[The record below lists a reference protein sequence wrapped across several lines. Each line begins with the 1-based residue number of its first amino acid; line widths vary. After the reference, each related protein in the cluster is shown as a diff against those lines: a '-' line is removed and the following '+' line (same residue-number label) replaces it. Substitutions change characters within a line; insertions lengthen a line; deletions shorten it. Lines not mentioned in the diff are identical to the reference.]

1 MSDSME
7 SQPTVPQRAPRA
19 WWQYVIAA
27 VMFLGAGWFLIRGYV
42 VEPEV
47 ARRFEHVEPRAI
59 KVDPKLAI
67 QNHVPAK
74 PGDLA
79 GANVLLVTFDTTR
92 ADRIGCYG
100 NDGIETP
107 HLDRLANN
115 GVIFSQAVAT
125 APTTLPSHTS
135 IMTGLFPFHHGA
147 RANAN
152 YRVGNDKTTMAEIL
166 QGEGYETAAFV
177 SAMVLQSSYGLD
189 QGFDSYMDDVSEGD
203 PRPWTG
209 DPVLPGDKTT
219 GRALEWLTRHGE
231 RPFFVWVHYFDPHA
245 PHEAPPPYDKQYSF
259 NYDGEIAFTDEQLGR
274 LMLHLEQNKL
284 DENTLV
290 VVAADHGESLG
301 QHKELTHGFLVHNS
315 TLHIP
320 MLMAC
325 GKRLAGGVNVSQR
338 VSQVDL
344 MPTILSL
351 LGVDKPAG
359 LDGRDLTSPIPPDR
373 ALYSDTLEGYV
384 QFGMAPL
391 IALFDGNFKYIHG
404 PSPELYDLTADPYE
418 MKNVIDQHPKIA
430 SKLSDE
436 IKGMV
441 GEDVNASLFEAPT
454 EELDAQT
461 RAKLEALGYVRE
473 GAPQPG
479 GTVVD
484 PKEIIEL
491 SHRFEQAV
499 SINVHRSKEESI
511 EMMKELVEKYPD
523 FAMGY
528 RFLGDAYYQAEDF
541 DDAEDAFL
549 KCIELHPTAMRP
561 RSLIAQIAFDRGDY
575 ETAERYYR
583 EALDVGPGR
592 LALLTGLA
600 ATYSMQG
607 KLEDAITT
615 LQLGFD
621 QHPSDPE
628 ITEGMVGA
636 MMRLGQEN
644 ELRRIL
650 RDALDKNPRLI
661 AVRNAL
667 AGLQANTGDRTG
679 AVELLREGLEIYPDT
694 PELIVNLGLV
704 LATSMNDREVHYPIE
719 ATVLLERVCEKT
731 KYSDP
736 RYLHTLSLAYWSMQR
751 VEEAEA
757 MAERAKKLAEDKGDE
772 RLVASISGTI
782 AGIEKA
788 KKAGASPMHRTVP
801 SFPKKSDSGPNNP
814 DGASD

>member
-1 MSDSME
+1 M
-7 SQPTVPQRAPRA
+7 
-19 WWQYVIAA
+19 I
-27 VMFLGAGWFLIRGYV
+27 MFLGAGWFLVRGYV
-42 VEPEV
+42 VKPDLTMQ
-47 ARRFEHVEPRAI
+47 FEHVAPRAI
-59 KVDPKLAI
+59 KVDPSLDTMTHI
-67 QNHVPAK
+67 PAK
-74 PGDLA
+74 PGELA

-100 NDGIETP
+100 NDEIETP
-107 HLDRLANN
+107 HLDRLAKN

-125 APTTLPSHTS
+125 APTTLPSHATM
-135 IMTGLFPFHHGA
+135 MTGLFPFHHGA

-152 YRVGNDKTTMAEIL
+152 YRLGNDKTTMAEIL
-166 QGEGYETAAFV
+166 QSRGYETAAFI
-177 SAMVLQSSYGLD
+177 SAMVLQSSFGLD
-189 QGFDSYMDDVSEGD
+189 QGFGTYSDDVSEGD

-219 GRALEWLTRHGE
+219 GRALDWFSRHGVE
-231 RPFFVWVHYFDPHA
+231 PFFVWVHYFDPHA
-245 PHEAPPPYDKQYSF
+245 PHQAPPPYDQKYTF

-274 LMLHLEQNKL
+274 LMLYLEQNDL

-290 VVAADHGESLG
+290 IVVGDHGESLG

-315 TLHIP
+315 TLHVP

-325 GKRLAGGVNVSQR
+325 GKRLAGGVNVSRR
-338 VSQVDL
+338 VSQIDV
-344 MPTILSL
+344 MPTVLSL
-351 LGVDKPAG
+351 LGVEKTTE
-359 LDGRDLTSPIPPDR
+359 LDGHDLTSPVPTDR

-391 IALFDGNFKYIHG
+391 IALFDGNYKYIHG
-404 PSPELYDLTADPYE
+404 PSPELYDLSADPFE
-418 MKNVIDQHPKIA
+418 RNNVIDQHPQIA
-430 SKLSDE
+430 STLSDR

-441 GEDVNASLFEAPT
+441 GDDVNASLFEAPT
-454 EELDAQT
+454 EELDAET
-461 RAKLEALGYVRE
+461 RAKLEALGYLRE
-473 GAPQPG
+473 GTPQAG

-491 SHRFEQAV
+491 SHQFEQAV
-499 SINVHRSKEESI
+499 SVNVHRSEEESI
-511 EMMKELVEKYPD
+511 ELMRGLVEKYPN

-528 RFLGDAYYQAEDF
+528 RFLGDAYYQAGDY

-575 ETAERYYR
+575 KTAERYYR

-600 ATYSMQG
+600 ATYSKQG
-607 KLEDAITT
+607 KLEDAVAT

-636 MMRLGQEN
+636 MMRLGQQEK
-644 ELRRIL
+644 LRL
-650 RDALDKNPRLI
+650 LLQEALDKDPRLI
-661 AVRNAL
+661 AVRNVL
-667 AGLQANTGDRTG
+667 AGLLANTGDRKG

-704 LATSMNDREVHYPIE
+704 LATSMNDPEIHYPIE
-719 ATVLLERVCEKT
+719 ATVMLERVCEKT
-731 KYSDP
+731 SYSDP

-757 MAERAKKLAEDKGDE
+757 MAERARKLAKEAGDE
-772 RLVASISGTI
+772 HVAASISETI
-782 AGIEKA
+782 NGIEKA
-788 KKAGASPMHRTVP
+788 KRAGASPMRRKLP
-801 SFPKKSDSGPNNP
+801 SLPQESDDTSGKSD
-814 DGASD
+814 ASNDQ